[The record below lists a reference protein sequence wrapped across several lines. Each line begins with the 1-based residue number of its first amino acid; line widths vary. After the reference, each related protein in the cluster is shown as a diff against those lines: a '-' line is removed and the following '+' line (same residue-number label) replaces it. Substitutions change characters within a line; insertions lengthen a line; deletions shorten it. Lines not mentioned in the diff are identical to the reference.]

1 MPKIAQEVQG
11 SEVMV
16 HAGGLLFDCDG
27 VLVDSVPSAA
37 IAWGAWARRYAPGF
51 DFVRDAP
58 QGMRPS
64 EVVAAI
70 VGPER
75 AAEATADL
83 LAREL
88 VVAPATTGIPGA
100 AALLAALPSELWA
113 VATSSNRAV
122 ATARLR
128 GAGIPAPAL
137 LVAAEDVD
145 RGKPAPDPYLRAAR
159 LLGRDPADCVVFEDS
174 APGIRAARAAGAGLV
189 VGVGAASGPA
199 HPDLIVQDLARVRWS
214 GEALC
219 LPVLSGER

>member
-1 MPKIAQEVQG
+1 MPKIAHEVQG
-11 SEVMV
+11 AEVIV
-16 HAGGLLFDCDG
+16 RAAGVLFDCDG

-51 DFVRDAP
+51 DFLRDAP
-58 QGMRPS
+58 HGMRPS
-64 EVVAAI
+64 EVVATL
-70 VGPER
+70 VEPER
-75 AAEATADL
+75 VDEATADL

-88 VVAPATTGIPGA
+88 SVASATVGIPGA
-100 AALLAALPSELWA
+100 AALLAALPRDLWA

-122 ATARLR
+122 ATARMR

-159 LLGRDPADCVVFEDS
+159 LLGPDPGDCVVFEDS
-174 APGIRAARAAGAGLV
+174 APGIRAARAAGAGFV
-189 VGVGAASGPA
+189 VGVGAASASA
-199 HPDLIVQDLARVRWS
+199 HPDLIVHDLARVRWS

-219 LPVLSGER
+219 LQVLSGAR